1 MDFWNISREQAQNTK
16 LDIYLLAGQS
26 NACGTS
32 KIEMAPEEA
41 RDRNVYENVRY
52 YHDRTNTD
60 GEIRCCMKDFRP
72 VQEGQGFCE
81 DRIGPELGMARSMSK
96 RYATDDRKAA
106 IVKCAAGGTSLRHHE
121 PLPETLKE
129 AGRAR
134 FYQRGSW
141 YPSVMET
148 GGNTDPNRPTGF
160 LTRKF
165 KTVIAESYAL
175 LLEHGFRPENIRYCA
190 LCWMQGEEDRLHPDT
205 YEQLFPLF
213 AAEIRDALSETTG
226 CDYRK
231 LPIIMGEISET
242 FGSANPETVQKNR
255 AFIAMQHELAK
266 HDPTITVIHTAEFE
280 LNRWENDES
289 IPVGSDNAHWS
300 YTDMLAIGEMFGDA
314 AYDGSHAESF

>member
-1 MDFWNISREQAQNTK
+1 MDFMSISREQAQSTK

-32 KIEMAPEEA
+32 KIDMAPEEI

-60 GEIRCCMKDFRP
+60 GEVRCCQKDFRP
-72 VQEGQGFCE
+72 VREGLGYCE
-81 DRIGPELGMARSMSK
+81 ERIGPELGMARSMDA
-96 RYATDDRKAA
+96 RYATDDRKAV

-121 PLPETLKE
+121 PLPEGLKE
-129 AGRAR
+129 TTKGR
-134 FYQRGSW
+134 FFQRGSW
-141 YPSVMET
+141 YPSVMEET
-148 GGNTDPNRPTGF
+148 GDTNPDRPTGY

-175 LLEHGFRPENIRYCA
+175 LLNLGFRPENIRYCA
-190 LCWMQGEEDRLHPDT
+190 LCWMQGEEDRLHPDI

-242 FGSANPETVQKNR
+242 FATAKPESIQINR
-255 AFIAMQHELAK
+255 TFIAMQHELAK
-266 HDPTITVIHTAEFE
+266 QDPTITVIPTAGFE

-289 IPVGSDNAHWS
+289 IAVGTDGSHWS
-300 YTDMLAIGEMFGDA
+300 YADMLTIGELFGDA
-314 AYDGSHAESF
+314 AYDVSH